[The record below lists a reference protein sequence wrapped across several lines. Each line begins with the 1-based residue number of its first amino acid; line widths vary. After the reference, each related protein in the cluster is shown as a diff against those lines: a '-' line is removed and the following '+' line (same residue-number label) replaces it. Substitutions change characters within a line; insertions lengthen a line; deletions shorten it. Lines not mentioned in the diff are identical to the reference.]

1 MSNKRGMT
9 SQTMNNNQVKIANQN
24 IVKRAE
30 LEKELNIQR
39 NPKNKGKIPNISDME
54 KNHLNYYTEI
64 SKHNAQGKMNNPT
77 LKEIVR
83 ITSDESCLNQLK
95 EKEKTND
102 IHKLL
107 EHLPLMRVERINYKN
122 KEIGH
127 MRRELGKYCMK
138 NPYVYIDQRK
148 GEEFANSMFQK
159 RLKSRGNKNNKNNNS
174 SNVTIDSLYHRTS
187 NTDSKKSKLF
197 HSSTKSGEIWTRK
210 YRLGTSST
218 TRKLNVRGGTDEKS
232 NFNQNTYSMRSQKTL
247 AETEKKITDA
257 INNTEIQSNKI
268 TSFLNS
274 QNDKN
279 KINFKNKNGENTIYA
294 KNLKNSF
301 NQASGD
307 TSKVAYL
314 DNTQK
319 RNMNSSKNYNI
330 KSNEPANQKDNA
342 TKISVRRRRTNA
354 FDGNFGGKIVVQ
366 KNNGIEK
373 IVMIRK

>member
-159 RLKSRGNKNNKNNNS
+159 RLKSRGNKNNNNNSS

-247 AETEKKITDA
+247 ADTEKKITDA

-279 KINFKNKNGENTIYA
+279 KINFKNKSGENTIYA

-307 TSKVAYL
+307 TSKVTYL

-319 RNMNSSKNYNI
+319 RGMNSSKNSNI
-330 KSNEPANQKDNA
+330 KSNESANQKDNT

>member
-159 RLKSRGNKNNKNNNS
+159 RLKSRGNKNNNNNNS

-307 TSKVAYL
+307 TSKVTYL

-319 RNMNSSKNYNI
+319 RSMNSSKNSNI
-330 KSNEPANQKDNA
+330 KSNELANQKDNA